1 MQIKLKNIGMLKEA
15 ELSLNSLTVIA
26 GENDN
31 GKSTI
36 GKIVFCIIKAI
47 NRYKEDLQESKE
59 HKLNEKFNNLF
70 FFIRNLLV
78 HNPILKNTD
87 DIYFLIE
94 DESDIDEK
102 LLNLDRLI
110 VLFKSNDE
118 IDEKTIQKIEKTLEE
133 IYTIKNEPENINK
146 YIESALNKVFISE
159 FDSSILLSGEEEGEI
174 TLLENKLELIKIKV
188 TKENKIFLLSDIE
201 PIQIK
206 DATFIETPLIL
217 NNHDLLIRS
226 QSGLNLNKRNI
237 ERLGI
242 PYTTLHTKDLFDKLK
257 KISFSLFFDDDFE
270 ENILKE
276 IQQIIDGNIIYDNQK
291 RDFIYSK
298 GQKSISIKNTAS
310 GIKSFG
316 ILQLLLLNGV
326 LNKNSILIIDE
337 PENHLHP
344 IWQLKYAKLLVT
356 FAKNGITTLI
366 ASHSPY
372 MIEALKRYTDLE
384 KLEDS
389 TNFYLAENSVILP
402 KDRLS
407 DIFRTLEEP
416 FEIFRKMD
424 EEILKDE

>member
-15 ELSLNSLTVIA
+15 ELSLNSLTLIA

-31 GKSTI
+31 GKSTV
-36 GKIVFCIIKAI
+36 GKVVFCIIKAI

-110 VLFKSNDE
+110 ALFKNNTQ

-133 IYTIKNEPENINK
+133 IYTIRNESENINK

-159 FDSSILLSGEEEGEI
+159 FDSSILLDGEEEGEI

-206 DATFIETPLIL
+206 DATFIESPLIL
-217 NNHDLLIRS
+217 NNHDLLIKS

-276 IQQIIDGNIIYDNQK
+276 IQQIIDGNIIYDSQK

-298 GQKSISIKNTAS
+298 GQKNISIKNTAS

-326 LNKNSILIIDE
+326 LNRNSILILDE

-372 MIEALKRYTDLE
+372 MIEALKRYSDIEDLSE
-384 KLEDS
+384 V
-389 TNFYLAENSVILP
+389 TNFYLAEDSIILP